1 MTKKYSFTLF
11 AEAVKLKDSI
21 NNNRNKGIKISE
33 SEFEEIVNIK
43 PKMSCKNFNIN
54 KKKEDK
60 IIIKPYWLL
69 GFVEGEGT
77 FGYKYTVPYFQLAQ
91 HVKNRNILDGID
103 MFFSKLIKNK
113 ISTSKLIDFHMTK
126 VINKNT
132 NVLFYTLQD
141 LEILYKY
148 IVPFFF

>member
-1 MTKKYSFTLF
+1 MKNN
-11 AEAVKLKDSI
+11 I

-43 PKMSCKNFNIN
+43 LKMSCKNFNFN
-54 KKKEDK
+54 EDSKDK

-91 HVKNRNILDGID
+91 HVKNRNVLDSID
-103 MFFSKLIKNK
+103 MFFFQL
-113 ISTSKLIDFHMTK
+113 
-126 VINKNT
+126 INK
-132 NVLFYTLQD
+132 
-141 LEILYKY
+141 
-148 IVPFFF
+148 